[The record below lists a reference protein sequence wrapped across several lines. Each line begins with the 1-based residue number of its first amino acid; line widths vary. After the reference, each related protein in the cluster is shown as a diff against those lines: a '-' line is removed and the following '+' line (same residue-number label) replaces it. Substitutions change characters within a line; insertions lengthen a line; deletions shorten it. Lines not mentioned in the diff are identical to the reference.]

1 MAIPTPVNGQITDAV
16 TQAHTK
22 GGDTALTTIVE
33 LLETIA
39 SSLNASQAGTSSLQ
53 SSNAETLSAAF
64 AKAEG
69 ELQDILRKV

>member
-22 GGDTALTTIVE
+22 GGDAALTSIVE
-33 LLETIA
+33 LLESIA
-39 SSLNASQAGTSSLQ
+39 HSLSAAQAGMSSP
-53 SSNAETLSAAF
+53 NAETLSAAF

-69 ELQDILRKV
+69 ELQEILRKV